1 MFEAVAAGHKVHYSL
16 ANQFERL
23 TLHTIHKVLSTFPL
37 DLWAHLC
44 VTQCCTTDT
53 LTPPV
58 RQITSWQELNQSMH
72 ECTCVLEIAHAHTAY
87 THQRISS
94 AGSFHIFENSHTCV
108 IMLRSHITLRTPT
121 QASAVHTVY
130 NNHPRI
136 LFTAAA
142 GSFLLFC

>member
-16 ANQFERL
+16 ANQIERL

-72 ECTCVLEIAHAHTAY
+72 ECTCVLEIAHART
-87 THQRISS
+87 Q
-94 AGSFHIFENSHTCV
+94 SHS
-108 IMLRSHITLRTPT
+108 LHTPT
-121 QASAVHTVY
+121 HLLGG
-130 NNHPRI
+130 I
-136 LFTAAA
+136 LTY
-142 GSFLLFC
+142 L